1 MKFPALLTS
10 PMATSARATI
20 SPAHVHLPARDFM
33 RATCPSCHTN
43 YNIDDK
49 RIPSGGAKLRCA
61 KCQTLFST
69 KSATSV
75 DSAPLPESSSSGARP
90 AGSSVPL
97 PGASGAREAATI
109 RDAAIPLPQHA
120 APQVNSSAAASLE
133 RARSA
138 GSTSVRAMS
147 VPLPSNGAGRVA
159 KFEEGLGAIALP
171 GREQPAPAL
180 SVPLPGGAA
189 WEHEKTRDVSQ
200 VLPDLAQ
207 AGRKPIQLPGLNSVA
222 DDLDIAFAEAESVD
236 DPDPPG

>member
-10 PMATSARATI
+10 PLATGARATI
-20 SPAHVHLPARDFM
+20 SPAHVQLPARDFM

-49 RIPSGGAKLRCA
+49 RIPAGGAKLRCA

-69 KSATSV
+69 KS
-75 DSAPLPESSSSGARP
+75 
-90 AGSSVPL
+90 GSSVPL

-120 APQVNSSAAASLE
+120 APQVNSSAAASPE

-189 WEHEKTRDVSQ
+189 WEHEKTRDVS
-200 VLPDLAQ
+200 
-207 AGRKPIQLPGLNSVA
+207 
-222 DDLDIAFAEAESVD
+222 
-236 DPDPPG
+236 